1 MQRAER
7 ISAPT
12 HMKPVLI
19 TFYILSV
26 NLQNHQVGVLM
37 SISMGGGGGGE
48 GSLKGLNKFFNLMK
62 LGSDKIRSR
71 IQISI
76 SIAKKISPCIILW
89 LRQ

>member
-48 GSLKGLNKFFNLMK
+48 GSLKGLT
-62 LGSDKIRSR
+62 
-71 IQISI
+71 
-76 SIAKKISPCIILW
+76 
-89 LRQ
+89 